1 MRAIVIVAIAVLA
14 GPAVAQTARAP
25 VKETKVWTAAPV
37 PGANRETG
45 APADRAGFASGPE
58 DGVLFSGTPT
68 GAARDGGGND
78 PASGG
83 SSPAE
88 RQPTPDLGK

>member
-1 MRAIVIVAIAVLA
+1 MRAIIIVAIAVLA
-14 GPAVAQTARAP
+14 GPVVAQTARVPA
-25 VKETKVWTAAPV
+25 KDAKVWTPAPV
-37 PGANRETG
+37 TGGNRETE

-68 GAARDGGGND
+68 SAPRDGGGND

-83 SSPAE
+83 ASPAE